1 MSVTPLPV
9 RRVHVYEL
17 LNVTRRESLLAITS
31 DDEAP
36 LRERLSRARPIEAS
50 AWDPER
56 DDVSVTLHGA
66 NLSPVSAREFA
77 DLYRQNMRGRTWRY
91 RVWETGP

>member
-17 LNVTRRESLLAITS
+17 LNVTRRESVLAITS

-36 LRERLSRARPIEAS
+36 LRARLLRARPIEAAS
-50 AWDPER
+50 WTAD